1 MRSITMKTVK
11 LQEITLADCPNI
23 IKNNKILFIGFIY
36 NLPAMWET

>member
-1 MRSITMKTVK
+1 MRSITMKIVK